1 MFDLLLSCPSKVLNT
16 CLTHHINSFFLLTSI
31 IYQMSYLMPWPGS
44 WDRRAEPRMPRQS
57 TAAGTPPSSERIHQ
71 HHSYHHCHHCHH
83 RHDHH
88 LLLLPASS
96 WASCTHPATK
106 PGSKVSNLHMEKMA
120 LIVLVFFCQIVR
132 LQPTVIRSN
141 NSKEYRTGWKGLQ
154 KII

>member
-1 MFDLLLSCPSKVLNT
+1 MSC
-16 CLTHHINSFFLLTSI
+16 
-31 IYQMSYLMPWPGS
+31 LMPWPGS

-71 HHSYHHCHHCHH
+71 HYHH

-120 LIVLVFFCQIVR
+120 MIVFVFFC
-132 LQPTVIRSN
+132 
-141 NSKEYRTGWKGLQ
+141 
-154 KII
+154 